1 MKSIPEEITGGEDVL
16 DPRDIAGRLKYLERE
31 RDALESG
38 EKEDDEARQ
47 EALDEFQYAHGDEI
61 DSLQGVV
68 DEGIDESL
76 IHEDY
81 FQEYAKELA
90 VDIGAINYGQR
101 NRWPYTC
108 IDWEQAAEELKQDY
122 SVIDIRGG
130 TYYYRS

>member
-1 MKSIPEEITGGEDVL
+1 MKSIPGEITGGEDVL

-31 RDALESG
+31 RDDLESG

-47 EALDEFQYAHGDEI
+47 EALDEFQYEYGDEI

-90 VDIGAINYGQR
+90 VDIGAINYRQR
-101 NRWPYTC
+101 NRWPIPASTGN
-108 IDWEQAAEELKQDY
+108 
-122 SVIDIRGG
+122 RRP
-130 TYYYRS
+130 RS